1 MAKGQRKFLDIL
13 ERRPLILDGATG
25 TELQKRGM
33 PPGVSPELWCAE
45 NPGVI
50 AGVHRDYARAGADAV
65 YTCTFGA
72 NRFKLEPYGE
82 AQVRSLNRRLALIAR
97 QAVGGNT
104 LVVGDIGPTGRF
116 IRPFGELDFE
126 EAVGAFKE
134 QVRGLLDG
142 GVDGFVGVGEERV
155 ISPDREQCVGVA
167 GVFDAAHDQPGSH
180 RIVGGTEGGVGGF
193 GDFGIGDPGTGVGI
207 AAG

>member
-1 MAKGQRKFLDIL
+1 MAKGKRKFLDIL
-13 ERRPLILDGATG
+13 DRRPLLLDGATG

-97 QAVGGNT
+97 QAVGADV

-134 QVRGLLDG
+134 QVRA
-142 GVDGFVGVGEERV
+142 F
-155 ISPDREQCVGVA
+155 ST
-167 GVFDAAHDQPGSH
+167 AASTGSSS
-180 RIVGGTEGGVGGF
+180 R
-193 GDFGIGDPGTGVGI
+193 P
-207 AAG
+207 